1 MILPFCF
8 QSLALDPRSPS
19 GIPRTPILVE
29 DTSGEKVAKDA
40 DGASADTPTS
50 KVAPSRG
57 AHANLKKKAL
67 MAASRLNFAD
77 NEEEKAL
84 QAKIAAKKAKDPNY
98 TLEEGEIVES
108 EDEENAENVEKK
120 SVKPALLTS
129 NSAVTIKPNESQH
142 LLIENEAEIEVENK
156 AGKKKV
162 NSSSRLVLGEIRD
175 EGNVVINSE
184 AAVKASSA
192 VVEAQDDTLVI

>member
-1 MILPFCF
+1 M
-8 QSLALDPRSPS
+8 
-19 GIPRTPILVE
+19 
-29 DTSGEKVAKDA
+29 
-40 DGASADTPTS
+40 
-50 KVAPSRG
+50 APSRG

-108 EDEENAENVEKK
+108 EDEENAENLEKK
-120 SVKPALLTS
+120 SAKPALLTS

-142 LLIENEAEIEVENK
+142 LLIENEAEIEVESK

-162 NSSSRLVLGEIRD
+162 NSSSRLVLGEIKD

>member
-1 MILPFCF
+1 
-8 QSLALDPRSPS
+8 
-19 GIPRTPILVE
+19 
-29 DTSGEKVAKDA
+29 
-40 DGASADTPTS
+40 
-50 KVAPSRG
+50 
-57 AHANLKKKAL
+57 

-108 EDEENAENVEKK
+108 EDEENAENLEKK
-120 SVKPALLTS
+120 SAKPALLTS

-142 LLIENEAEIEVENK
+142 LLIENEAEIEVESK

-192 VVEAQDDTLVI
+192 VVQAQDDTLVI